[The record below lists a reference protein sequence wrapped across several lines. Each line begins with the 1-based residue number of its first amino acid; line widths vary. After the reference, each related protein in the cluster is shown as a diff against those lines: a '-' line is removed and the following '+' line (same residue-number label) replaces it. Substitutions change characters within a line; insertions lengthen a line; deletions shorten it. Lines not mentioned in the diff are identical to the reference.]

1 MVTAMIGTMHVAA
14 AERVARRSARRQL
27 ALAAGIAALL
37 LVVVGTWRARTTGG
51 AMVARLQ
58 SMVGHS
64 SAVARDDDAVAV
76 SRSLPIEMRPTR
88 STSSLRL
95 ASGVALAVRP
105 ETRFRLPDVP
115 TPSNLR
121 EELMLELGFV
131 RAEVPKLPEGHV
143 FAIRTPDALV
153 TVHGTSFSV
162 EVTKVGP
169 SAAPTT
175 TVMVTQGVVSVQ
187 HGDREALLYAGMEWT
202 SATDGLS
209 ATPAYG
215 LLAAPAPES
224 KAGAVAKSRLTSP
237 RPESTAGR
245 TGLGDQNVLFAEAT
259 LARKR
264 GDQTRTVRIL
274 DDFIRLYPASPLAQD
289 AHVETFRALA
299 QMGDRAGAAREARR
313 YLTLYRDGFARDEAR
328 ELALEPSSE
337 R

>member
-1 MVTAMIGTMHVAA
+1 
-14 AERVARRSARRQL
+14 
-27 ALAAGIAALL
+27 
-37 LVVVGTWRARTTGG
+37 
-51 AMVARLQ
+51 
-58 SMVGHS
+58 
-64 SAVARDDDAVAV
+64 
-76 SRSLPIEMRPTR
+76 
-88 STSSLRL
+88 
-95 ASGVALAVRP
+95 
-105 ETRFRLPDVP
+105 
-115 TPSNLR
+115 
-121 EELMLELGFV
+121 
-131 RAEVPKLPEGHV
+131 
-143 FAIRTPDALV
+143 
-153 TVHGTSFSV
+153 
-162 EVTKVGP
+162 
-169 SAAPTT
+169 
-175 TVMVTQGVVSVQ
+175 MVTQGVVSVQ

-264 GDQTRTVRIL
+264 GDQTRAVRIL